1 MGELAPWHL
10 IIIVV
15 IILLLFGAKRI
26 PDLARSVGSGMREFK
41 EGVTGAPEK
50 DASEKAEGAL
60 PPAPEAVAAPA
71 PTTDEP
77 VAKQPPT

>member
-10 IIIVV
+10 IIVAIV
-15 IILLLFGAKRI
+15 ILLVFGVKRI
-26 PDLARSVGSGMREFK
+26 PELARSVGSGMREFK

-50 DASEKAEGAL
+50 DASEKAEAAL

-77 VAKQPPT
+77 VEKQPPT

>member
-10 IIIVV
+10 IILVV

-41 EGVTGAPEK
+41 AGVTGAP
-50 DASEKAEGAL
+50 D
-60 PPAPEAVAAPA
+60 APEPADDDPPGPTAP
-71 PTTDEP
+71 
-77 VAKQPPT
+77 QPPRRRPSG

>member
-10 IIIVV
+10 IIVV

-26 PDLARSVGSGMREFK
+26 PDLARSVGSGLREFK

-50 DASEKAEGAL
+50 DADEKAEASL
-60 PPAPEAVAAPA
+60 PPAPEATDA
-71 PTTDEP
+71 PTPAASE
-77 VAKQPPT
+77 AAEKQPPT

>member
-41 EGVTGAPEK
+41 DGVTGAPEK
-50 DASEKAEGAL
+50 DAPDKAEASL
-60 PPAPEAVAAPA
+60 PPAPEATDA
-71 PTTDEP
+71 PTPAASE
-77 VAKQPPT
+77 AAEKQPPT

>member
-10 IIIVV
+10 IILVV

-50 DASEKAEGAL
+50 DPEGPAEAAL
-60 PPAPEAVAAPA
+60 PPAPEAADAPA
-71 PTTDEP
+71 PTAGEP
-77 VAKQPPT
+77 AEKTPPT